1 MMKERREVLLQYIQD
16 HAEVTIA
23 ELCALFP
30 DKSEMTIRRDL
41 AWLEGEKKIVRV
53 HGGAKALTRQPGASR
68 SLEDFYAKRELTNPA
83 QKKILGEYAAKY
95 VEERRSIYFDAGS
108 SLMALVRA
116 LPRRELFLITSAVNI
131 ALELIS
137 RSDALSV
144 IQIGGTLNPQ
154 TLCCSGPGAFE
165 MLQRMN
171 IDIAVMSCTGFSLEC
186 GFTVGDFQEM
196 ELKRAIVKKAKK
208 NVMIMDSS
216 KVGRDMPYTFVR
228 PEEIDVLIVDNFCP
242 PKVVDALRAQGVT
255 VDVVEVPEAPV

>member
-1 MMKERREVLLQYIQD
+1 MKERREALLEYIHD
-16 HAEVTIA
+16 HAEVTIS

-41 AWLEGEKKIVRV
+41 TWLEEQKKIVRV

-68 SLEDFYAKRELTNPA
+68 SLEDFYAKRELTNPS
-83 QKKILGEYAAKY
+83 QKKLLGEYAAKY
-95 VEERRSIYFDAGS
+95 VEERRSIFFDAGS
-108 SLMALVRA
+108 TLMALVRS
-116 LPRRELFLITSAVNI
+116 LPRRELFLVTSAVNI

-144 IQIGGTLNPQ
+144 IQIGGTLNQQ

-171 IDIAVMSCTGFSLEC
+171 IDIAFLSCTGFSLEC

-196 ELKRAIVKKAKK
+196 ELKREIIHKSKKTI
-208 NVMIMDSS
+208 MLMDSS
-216 KVGRDMPYTFVR
+216 KINRDMPYTFAR
-228 PEEIDVLIVDNFCP
+228 PEEIDILIVDSFCSEP
-242 PKVVDALRAQGVT
+242 IISELRRMGMS
-255 VDVVEVPEAPV
+255 VDVVEVAEMPA

>member
-1 MMKERREVLLQYIQD
+1 MKERRETLLNFI
-16 HAEVTIA
+16 HERGEVSIG

-41 AWLEGEKKIVRV
+41 AWLEEQKTIVRV

-68 SLEDFYAKRELTNPA
+68 SLEDFYAKREMTNPR
-83 QKKILGEYAAKY
+83 QKKTLGEYAVKY
-95 VEERRSIYFDAGS
+95 VEERRSVFFDAGS
-108 SLMALVRA
+108 SLMALARA
-116 LPRRELFLITSAVNI
+116 LPRRELFLVTSAVNI

-171 IDIAVMSCTGFSLEC
+171 IDIAFLSCTGFSLGC
-186 GFTVGDFQEM
+186 GFTVGDYQEM
-196 ELKRAIVKKAKK
+196 ELKREIVRKAKK
-208 NVMIMDSS
+208 TIMIMDSS
-216 KVGRDMPYTFVR
+216 KVERDMPYTFAR
-228 PEEIDVLIVDNFCP
+228 PEDVEVLITDSFCDPELVDQ
-242 PKVVDALRAQGVT
+242 LRRMGMT
-255 VDVVEVPEAPV
+255 VDVVDVAEKPL